1 MAISDFLSSP
11 MGLASL
17 GMAQGMSPGDAIL
30 QGQKQVAFQQQ
41 QQRAQQQRERMA
53 QVEQALP
60 QLIAQVDPA
69 DPTGSLGKLIQ
80 GGIPLDVAQQ
90 VIGIAQKQAQQESL
104 NQERSS
110 MQGLIDRAMSG
121 ELGESDEAAGYI
133 LSGSRDPMQAGVGQM
148 LIEKRKEQRQIEKE
162 TRAEERR
169 TEQAE
174 KKSAVPGFKLTEG
187 VELDPKAVGS
197 AREAA
202 TAAETFKLAVQQ
214 VKDFIDKE
222 GSAIY
227 KGQDVDEASSILS
240 TLLNA
245 ERSLN
250 ETGVLNLGE
259 IPVLEKFYATFDPR
273 NPLNLTKSRE
283 EMKEAAD
290 VYLNNKL
297 DQLDV
302 KMKAIGYKPEKE
314 REAKK
319 KPTGQIKFLGFE

>member
-30 QGQKQVAFQQQ
+30 QGQKQVAFQQDQ
-41 QQRAQQQRERMA
+41 MRKQQQRERMA

-69 DPTGSLGKLIQ
+69 NPTGSLGKLIQ
-80 GGIPLDVAQQ
+80 GGIPLDGAQK
-90 VIGIAQKQAQQESL
+90 VIAIAQKQAQQESL

-174 KKSAVPGFKLTEG
+174 KK
-187 VELDPKAVGS
+187 
-197 AREAA
+197 
-202 TAAETFKLAVQQ
+202 
-214 VKDFIDKE
+214 
-222 GSAIY
+222 
-227 KGQDVDEASSILS
+227 
-240 TLLNA
+240 
-245 ERSLN
+245 
-250 ETGVLNLGE
+250 
-259 IPVLEKFYATFDPR
+259 
-273 NPLNLTKSRE
+273 
-283 EMKEAAD
+283 
-290 VYLNNKL
+290 
-297 DQLDV
+297 
-302 KMKAIGYKPEKE
+302 
-314 REAKK
+314 
-319 KPTGQIKFLGFE
+319 